1 MSSKQQYL
9 KKNPDDVVVVAAYR
23 TALTKGGRGGFKD
36 VGSDFLL
43 KKLTEEFVKKLV
55 LTLKSFKMLPLVM
68 S

>member
-43 KKLTEEFVKKLV
+43 KKLV